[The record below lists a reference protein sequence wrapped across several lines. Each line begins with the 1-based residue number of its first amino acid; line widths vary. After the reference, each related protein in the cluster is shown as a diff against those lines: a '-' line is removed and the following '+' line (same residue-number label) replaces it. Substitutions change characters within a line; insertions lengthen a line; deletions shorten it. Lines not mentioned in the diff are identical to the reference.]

1 MDIVE
6 RLRNVPWSNCSCDLM
21 MDEAATEIERL
32 RAELAGRDAEISRA
46 VECLVYSAG
55 TTTDPHTARQIVT
68 VYTRLGFS
76 HEAGL
81 YRKDAE

>member
-6 RLRNVPWSNCSCDLM
+6 RLRNAPWSNCTCDTLM
-21 MDEAATEIERL
+21 DAAADEIEAL

-76 HEAGL
+76 HDTGL